1 MTVATGEGH
10 PPLSRT
16 AKLTVALVVLVLVA
30 AAAVVYLQFFRSTDQ
45 SAQITVL
52 PPIAQ
57 AGEDPASSDDAAGV
71 VAATFTPVSEG
82 RDAVL
87 EQKSGAG
94 WQTVS
99 TSEQDSDGRA
109 EFVLPEGTPAS
120 GTTYRVTAPSSD
132 GLDEVTSKAAPAE
145 EWGEP
150 DFSDEFDGTKMS
162 DLWVHRG
169 EGDYNPEGLRKCSKG
184 SADAVEVSGGTM
196 QLSVLPDPE
205 RANEKC
211 AAQKADGSPAGKFDY
226 RLNGHV
232 MTNGHYFKYGVL
244 AARIKF
250 QPLQGQH
257 ASLWMQPAISE
268 STTDPAKGGAEIDV
282 IEWFGDE
289 VKNGGLA
296 SFIYTPTPDGPEKV
310 GGQLDDPDQYLA
322 AQDDD
327 WFTRYHV
334 FSVEWT
340 PDAYVFRIDGQETW
354 RTTEGISGQPEYPI
368 LSILSSDYELE
379 HLGGEGKLPQTMS
392 VDWVRY
398 WQA

>member
-1 MTVATGEGH
+1 VATGEGT
-10 PPLSRT
+10 PPLSKT
-16 AKLTVALVVLVLVA
+16 AKLTIALVVLVLVA
-30 AAAVVYLQFFRSTDQ
+30 AAAFVYLQFFRSTEQ
-45 SAQITVL
+45 SAQISVL
-52 PPIAQ
+52 PGIVQ
-57 AGEDPASSDDAAGV
+57 AGEETASADDAAGV
-71 VAATFTPVSEG
+71 VTATFTPASEG
-82 RDAVL
+82 RAAVL
-87 EQKSGAG
+87 ELNEGGG

-99 TSEQDSDGRA
+99 TVEQDADGRA
-109 EFVLPEGTPAS
+109 EFVLPEGAPAA
-120 GTTYRVTAPSSD
+120 GTTYRVTAPSSE
-132 GLDEVTSKAAPAE
+132 GLDEVATASVAADP
-145 EWGEP
+145 WGEP
-150 DFSDEFDGTKMS
+150 DFTDDFDGSAMS
-162 DLWVHRG
+162 DLWINRG
-169 EGDYNPEGLRKCSKG
+169 EGYNPEGLRNCSKG
-184 SADAVEVSGGTM
+184 SGDAVEVSGGTM
-196 QLSVLPDPE
+196 RLSVLLDPE
-205 RANEKC
+205 RADEKC
-211 AAQKADGSPAGKFDY
+211 AAKKANGSPAGKFAY

-250 QPLQGQH
+250 QPRQGQH

-268 STTDPAKGGAEIDV
+268 STTDPAKGGVEIDV
-282 IEWFGDE
+282 IEWFGDK

-322 AQDDD
+322 EQDDD

-340 PDAYVFRIDGQETW
+340 PDAYIFRIDGQETW

-379 HLGGEGKLPQTMS
+379 HLGGEDKLPQTMS

>member
-1 MTVATGEGH
+1 
-10 PPLSRT
+10 
-16 AKLTVALVVLVLVA
+16 
-30 AAAVVYLQFFRSTDQ
+30 
-45 SAQITVL
+45 
-52 PPIAQ
+52 
-57 AGEDPASSDDAAGV
+57 
-71 VAATFTPVSEG
+71 
-82 RDAVL
+82 
-87 EQKSGAG
+87 
-94 WQTVS
+94 
-99 TSEQDSDGRA
+99 
-109 EFVLPEGTPAS
+109 
-120 GTTYRVTAPSSD
+120 
-132 GLDEVTSKAAPAE
+132 
-145 EWGEP
+145 
-150 DFSDEFDGTKMS
+150 
-162 DLWVHRG
+162 
-169 EGDYNPEGLRKCSKG
+169 
-184 SADAVEVSGGTM
+184 
-196 QLSVLPDPE
+196 
-205 RANEKC
+205 
-211 AAQKADGSPAGKFDY
+211 
-226 RLNGHV
+226 

-322 AQDDD
+322 DQDDD

-354 RTTEGISGQPEYPI
+354 RTTKGISGQPEYPI

-379 HLGGEGKLPQTMS
+379 HLGERGQAAPDHA
-392 VDWVRY
+392 VDWLRY

>member
-1 MTVATGEGH
+1 MTVATGEGI

-16 AKLTVALVVLVLVA
+16 AKLTVALVLLVLVA
-30 AAAVVYLQFFRSTDQ
+30 TAAFVYLQFFRSTDQ
-45 SAQITVL
+45 SAQISVL
-52 PPIAQ
+52 PGIAQ
-57 AGEDPASSDDAAGV
+57 AGEDAASSDDAAGV

-82 RDAVL
+82 REAVL
-87 EQKSGAG
+87 EQRSGAG

-99 TSEQDSDGRA
+99 TAEQDSDGRA

-132 GLDEVTSKAAPAE
+132 GLDEVTTKAVPAE

-150 DFSDEFDGTKMS
+150 DFSDEFDGTEMS
-162 DLWVHRG
+162 DLWVNRG

-196 QLSVLPDPE
+196 QLSVLSDPE
-205 RANEKC
+205 RAGEKC
-211 AAQKADGSPAGKFDY
+211 AATKADGSPAGKFDY

-250 QPLQGQH
+250 QPRQGQH

-322 AQDDD
+322 DQDDD

-340 PDAYVFRIDGQETW
+340 PDAYIFRIDGQETW

-368 LSILSSDYELE
+368 LSILSSDYELQ
-379 HLGGEGKLPQTMS
+379 HLGGEDKLPQTMS